1 MRVQSIGQNYQ
12 QNYRKQNNPSFQAN
26 AFFVSKDLEAL
37 RRSGDEL
44 YKLFKVGVTSDK
56 EIAHTWVQIDPDTF
70 KPYSTMYAGTP
81 EHYDSTMIPK
91 FEKFAKDHGFDSDIQ
106 PGGDIDG
113 YEAVKRVEALI
124 KRIQSK

>member
-1 MRVQSIGQNYQ
+1 MRVQSIGQDYQ
-12 QNYRKQNNPSFQAN
+12 QSHKKQKEPSFQAN
-26 AFFVSKDLEAL
+26 VFFVSKDLEAL

-44 YKLFKVGVTSDK
+44 TSLFKVGEASK

-81 EHYDSTMIPK
+81 EHYDSKMIPK

-113 YEAVKRVEALI
+113 DEAVKRVRALI
-124 KRIQSK
+124 EKIQVL